1 MMQLPRDLYR
11 PEQVGEMD
19 RLAVDEFGMQGLTL
33 MERAGGFAFEM
44 LRAYWPDPRPLAVV
58 CGTGNNGGD
67 GFVIAELARQAG
79 WRVRVLQMGD
89 PEKISG
95 DARTVAGRFL
105 DAGGERLAFRS
116 ELLED
121 SELVVDAIFGTGL
134 SREVEGAYRDAI
146 LAINDSGLPV
156 LAVDVPSGLHAGTGM
171 ALGVAVHAQVTP
183 TFLALKCGLF
193 TGEAGDYCGQIQF
206 YDLGVPAQLHKRVES
221 AALRMDYTGVCHLLA
236 PRSRIA
242 HKGAFGHVL
251 VVGGDHGMGGA
262 TRMSAQAAGRVGA
275 GLVSAATRPEH
286 CAAMIAGQ
294 PEIMCHPTD
303 VPEVLES
310 LLDRASV
317 VILGPGLGRSDWS
330 RALFEHALSFDGPMV
345 VDADGLNLL
354 AENPQ
359 TRSNWVLTP
368 HPGEA
373 ARLLDVSVSDVQ
385 SDRFDAVAEISRRY
399 GGTAVLKGA
408 GSLVRR
414 GGETPWLCT
423 VGNPGMASGGMG
435 DVLSGVIG
443 GLLAQGMDLMEAA
456 GTGVCLH
463 GTAADRVAEEQG
475 ERGMLATDLLP
486 KLHRL
491 ANPL

>member
-79 WRVRVLQMGD
+79 WPVRVLQMGD

-95 DARTVAGRFL
+95 DARTVAERFL
-105 DAGGERLAFRS
+105 DAGGERLAFRP

-146 LAINDSGLPV
+146 LALNDSGLPV

-171 ALGVAVHAQVTP
+171 ALGVAVHAQLTP
-183 TFLALKCGLF
+183 TFLALKRGLF
-193 TGEAGDYCGQIQF
+193 TGEAADYCGQIQF
-206 YDLGVPAQLHKRVES
+206 YDLGVPAQLLKRMEP

-262 TRMSAQAAGRVGA
+262 TRMAAQAAGRVGA

-286 CAAMIAGQ
+286 CAPIIAGQ
-294 PEIMCHPTD
+294 PEIMCHPMD
-303 VPEVLES
+303 VAKALES
-310 LLDRASV
+310 LLGRASV
-317 VILGPGLGRSDWS
+317 VILGPGLGRSNWS
-330 RALFEHALSFDGPMV
+330 RALFEQALSFDGPMV

-354 AENPQ
+354 AEKPQ

-373 ARLLDVSVSDVQ
+373 ARLLGVSVSDIQ
-385 SDRFDAVAEISRRY
+385 SDRFNAVAEISRRY

-414 GGETPWLCT
+414 NGEPPWLCT

-463 GTAADRVAEEQG
+463 GSAADRVAEEQG